1 MDKIKWK
8 EIYLRLY
15 AYTDQLLKNL
25 SWFRKNS
32 DSFLKGK
39 QVEDYV
45 CDAIEKYLAAPEK
58 FDENTGKT
66 LLNYLKYHIVRSLVS
81 NDINSAE
88 NKKSVNIINYTC
100 NDNDDESFNEYI
112 LPVVAATFD
121 EDMDYQKII
130 LEIENSLDNDFIAKL
145 IFQEV
150 RLHGMPRRDFIKNHK
165 IGERDFDNGMKR
177 LKTILKNIAKQ
188 YDYE

>member
-1 MDKIKWK
+1 MDKIKWE

-32 DSFLKGK
+32 DSFIKGK

-45 CDAIEKYLAAPEK
+45 CDAIEKYLSEPEK
-58 FDENTGKT
+58 FDENTGRS
-66 LLNYLKYHIVRSLVS
+66 LLNYLKYHVVRSLVS

-88 NKKSVNIINYTC
+88 NTKTVDFINYTC
-100 NDNDDESFNEYI
+100 NDNDDESYSEYI
-112 LPVVAATFD
+112 LPVIAATFD
-121 EDMDYQKII
+121 EDIDYQRII
-130 LEIENSLDNDFIAKL
+130 LEIENSLNDDAIAKL

-150 RLHGMPRRDFIKNHK
+150 RLNGIPRRDFIKKHK
-165 IGERDFDNGMKR
+165 IEEKDFDNGMKR